1 MSADGFDDG
10 ARRTASIDWFHS
22 LAELGRDE
30 IARRFSPVNL
40 ARLQAHVQLCLAGAE
55 LPWIGSPEQFAE
67 TVLDLRAN
75 ESEWTRATMS
85 ATTRP
90 TRPKPNTTVRPAT
103 ISPAN
108 SWPVTSGT
116 GTVRAAHSSQFQIWM
131 SVPQIPVLRM
141 RISTSSGPISG
152 TGRRSIHS
160 PGSGIVKLQC

>member
-55 LPWIGSPEQFAE
+55 LPWIGTPEQFAE

-75 ESEWTRATMS
+75 ESEWNRATMS
-85 ATTRP
+85 A
-90 TRPKPNTTVRPAT
+90 
-103 ISPAN
+103 II
-108 SWPVTSGT
+108 
-116 GTVRAAHSSQFQIWM
+116 RADDLMLAGQAEEAVQ
-131 SVPQIPVLRM
+131 VLQSFAASCPWLLFREVAQNQADLLL
-141 RISTSSGPISG
+141 G
-152 TGRRSIHS
+152 
-160 PGSGIVKLQC
+160 